1 MDDIKEEEWALIY
14 SDNEAAEKKE
24 AQNAI
29 AAANKIEQDALA
41 KRNNAW
47 GDISKTTSNFESSEK
62 LCERI
67 NEISTMIDGS
77 ELDKTA
83 TSLITETGPTIN
95 EAFGEGIKGGQPM
108 TASGRNNDCLIHSFL
123 TAMCDSFRTY
133 PEWKR
138 VFIADVFRRKI
149 LPEFTIFKAYAPV
162 LKGKNFLSDD
172 EADKLASLFKI
183 TIVLI
188 VNSDKPEER
197 YMIVC
202 KGLDSTEYIVING
215 NHTHFTPVQYMVGG
229 KQTYKQELIDIESI
243 QKKATEIVKASG
255 RKNDITISWNEILED
270 FKKDTENADVSLLKG
285 MYASV
290 IHTINKDIRDSS
302 YPITQDEAKDWTN
315 KFADIFKEKIKA
327 ARKATPNAN
336 SSVSS
341 AATNV
346 TTTSPASA
354 NAPSSGKPLMTTV
367 EKDGKKIQITV
378 GAKGVQTGLSIGPFT
393 IGANNYYAS
402 SVTAG
407 GTRKRRSKP
416 KKTRK
421 RIRGLKR

>member
-1 MDDIKEEEWALIY
+1 MDDITEEEWALIY
-14 SDNEAAEKKE
+14 SDKEATEKKE

-29 AAANKIEQDALA
+29 AAANKIEKDALA

-47 GDISKTTSNFESSEK
+47 DDISKTTSKFESSEK

-77 ELDKTA
+77 ELDKSA
-83 TSLITETGPTIN
+83 TSLITETGPIIH

-149 LPEFTIFKAYAPV
+149 LPKFKSFEKITEI
-162 LKGKNFLSDD
+162 LQGKNFLSDD
-172 EADKLASLFKI
+172 EAKLLALQFNI

-188 VNSDKPEER
+188 VNSDKPEGR

-202 KGLDSTEYIVING
+202 NSDSTEYIVING

-243 QKKATEIVKASG
+243 QQKETEIVTASG
-255 RKNDITISWNEILED
+255 RKSTISWKGIVED
-270 FKKDTENADVSLLKG
+270 FKKDSEGADVSLLKG
-285 MYASV
+285 MYAS
-290 IHTINKDIRDSS
+290 IIDMITTGLQSNKIKE
-302 YPITQDEAKDWTN
+302 DEAKTV
-315 KFADIFKEKIKA
+315 KPQLEGVFKERLKA
-327 ARKATPNAN
+327 APGTNTP
-336 SSVSS
+336 S
-341 AATNV
+341 T
-346 TTTSPASA
+346 
-354 NAPSSGKPLMTTV
+354 APSGKQLVVTMQQNGKPVT
-367 EKDGKKIQITV
+367 ITV
-378 GAKGVQTGLSIGPFT
+378 GKAGEQDDNLKLGPF
-393 IGANNYYAS
+393 IVAGKQYFANKTP
-402 SVTAG
+402 VVAG

>member
-1 MDDIKEEEWALIY
+1 
-14 SDNEAAEKKE
+14 
-24 AQNAI
+24 
-29 AAANKIEQDALA
+29 
-41 KRNNAW
+41 
-47 GDISKTTSNFESSEK
+47 
-62 LCERI
+62 
-67 NEISTMIDGS
+67 MIDGS
-77 ELDKTA
+77 ELDKTT
-83 TSLITETGPTIN
+83 TSLITETGPTIH

-149 LPEFTIFKAYAPV
+149 LPKFKSFEKITEI
-162 LKGKNFLSDD
+162 LQGKNFLSDD
-172 EADKLASLFKI
+172 EAKLLALQFNI

-188 VNSDKPEER
+188 VNSDKPEGR

-202 KGLDSTEYIVING
+202 NGDSTEYIVING

-270 FKKDTENADVSLLKG
+270 FKKDTANADVLLLKG

-302 YPITQDEAKDWTN
+302 HPITQDEAKDWTN